1 MQSEIDKIRNWKAPE
16 EREDPAL
23 EFPPPDE
30 PDQAAKQQAKPKPKP
45 KAKNPSA
52 PKAKAKSDKKTGWF
66 IEAYPIVEKDGK
78 VVIDMANMV
87 PYGPI
92 ATTTPSGAM
101 KAFNALAEKSP
112 GALSHHSI
120 RIVNVVDVFSTRSSQ
135 VVKVVR

>member
-1 MQSEIDKIRNWKAPE
+1 MPQSEIDKIRSWKAPE
-16 EREDPAL
+16 EKEDPAL
-23 EFPPPDE
+23 EFPPKDDE
-30 PDQAAKQQAKPKPKP
+30 PAPAPKAQPKP

-52 PKAKAKSDKKTGWF
+52 PKAKARSDKRTGWF

-78 VVIDMANMV
+78 VVVDMANMA

-101 KAFNALAEKSP
+101 KAFNALAEKNP
-112 GALSHHSI
+112 EALSHHSI